1 MRWSTVSHRHTGQG
15 EHGREASPATR
26 RERRVLLPGCG
37 GAGCSLP
44 VFALKSF
51 SIDSRRAF
59 ICAAT
64 LARDLKSCSAVSQRQ
79 CEQARRSRTRH
90 SGRYISF
97 HGVKREPAS
106 RNITRKTQCKTARSS
121 RRPAFHAW
129 ARVCV
134 TSNIVAEKLFLFWP
148 SAFPATSL
156 HFAGREQEPPSLLS
170 GNDTMHALR
179 HGREIAAGVFRAR
192 AVRTP
197 AKAVIQ
203 GQGLLA
209 AQPRLPL
216 AGLFTPAVP
225 LTADS
230 HVPAGASSAVR
241 RLLRLA
247 TKG

>member
-156 HFAGREQEPPSLLS
+156 HFAGREQEPPSPLS
-170 GNDTMHALR
+170 QETIRCMRCDT
-179 HGREIAAGVFRAR
+179 AG
-192 AVRTP
+192 
-197 AKAVIQ
+197 
-203 GQGLLA
+203 
-209 AQPRLPL
+209 RLPRACSGPGQYGRQQRRSSKGRDCSLPSL
-216 AGLFTPAVP
+216 AFRSQVCSPP
-225 LTADS
+225 
-230 HVPAGASSAVR
+230 PCP
-241 RLLRLA
+241 
-247 TKG
+247 